1 MRARAYYTSNRLI
14 ISTNNLPGPLTPQII
29 TKGTET
35 WIIRKFKYLF
45 CFCRF
50 SCFWLLCSMLC
61 VCEHCFYFEPLLSLL
76 LPTLSGMIHI
86 HLEIKYIWL
95 QSLTMRLFF
104 AFLVWHN
111 QNFVAQH
118 WTLASGRKYF
128 IFVFWQNRCWIFSIF
143 LQIVLLFFSICFLCV
158 RLSVRRREIPT
169 YR

>member
-1 MRARAYYTSNRLI
+1 MILNYIAHIPSHFIILPPPCLTVRARAYYTSNRLI

-95 QSLTMRLFF
+95 QSLTMRFF
-104 AFLVWHN
+104 LHYW
-111 QNFVAQH
+111 
-118 WTLASGRKYF
+118 SGITRISSLSTGHLQGVENISYLSFGRIAAESFRYF
-128 IFVFWQNRCWIFSIF
+128 
-143 LQIVLLFFSICFLCV
+143 
-158 RLSVRRREIPT
+158 
-169 YR
+169 YK